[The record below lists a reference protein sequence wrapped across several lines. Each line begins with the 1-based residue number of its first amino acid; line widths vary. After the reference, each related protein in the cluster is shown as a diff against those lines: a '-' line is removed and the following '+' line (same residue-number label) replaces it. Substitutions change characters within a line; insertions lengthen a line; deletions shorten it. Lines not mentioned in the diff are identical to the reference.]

1 MKVLSG
7 GEKAR
12 LALGRMLL
20 DPSNLLLL
28 DEPTNHLDMLSRSI
42 VEEAMAS
49 FKGSIVCISHD
60 RHFLNKITNL
70 TCEVGNGGVT
80 TYEGNYEYYEWKK
93 KQQEDKATQLDKP
106 KIDKKKDYQ
115 IRKQS
120 KNRIAWINKRFK
132 QIEKEI
138 KIKESI
144 MHDINN
150 KSNAT
155 LLNELMVEISQ
166 FEDEYFQLVEEL
178 EKLKSIEN

>member
-1 MKVLSG
+1 M
-7 GEKAR
+7 EKKTA
-12 LALGRMLL
+12 
-20 DPSNLLLL
+20 
-28 DEPTNHLDMLSRSI
+28 
-42 VEEAMAS
+42 
-49 FKGSIVCISHD
+49 K
-60 RHFLNKITNL
+60 NKAIP
-70 TCEVGNGGVT
+70 
-80 TYEGNYEYYEWKK
+80 
-93 KQQEDKATQLDKP
+93 LDKP

-115 IRKQS
+115 LRKQS

-155 LLNELMVEISQ
+155 LLNELMAEISQ

-178 EKLKSIEN
+178 EKLKIIEN